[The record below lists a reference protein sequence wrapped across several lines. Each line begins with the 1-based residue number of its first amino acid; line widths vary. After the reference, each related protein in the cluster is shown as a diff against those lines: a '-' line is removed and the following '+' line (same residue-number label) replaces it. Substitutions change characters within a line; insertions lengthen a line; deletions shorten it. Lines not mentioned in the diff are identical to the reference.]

1 MPERIERHYF
11 RNGNQTYYR
20 EGRVYEYAPL
30 VRSRSEIDE
39 IDYIS
44 EIAMDLMDGPDPEDR
59 RPKDW
64 KPLS

>member
-1 MPERIERHYF
+1 MPTIIERHYIG
-11 RNGNQTYYR
+11 NGYYR
-20 EGRVYEYAPL
+20 EEIVYEYAPL
-30 VRSRSEIDE
+30 VRSQSEIDE

-44 EIAMDLMDGPDPEDR
+44 EIAMDLMEMDPEDR